1 MPKKS
6 NELMRLNL
14 MFSKV
19 RNFAHN
25 ASLITL
31 HEIIM
36 IVPKMYF
43 SEFFFFQFY
52 LFALLTFGNE
62 KQIPSTKKK

>member
-1 MPKKS
+1 
-6 NELMRLNL
+6 MRLNL

-19 RNFAHN
+19 WNFAHN

-36 IVPKMYF
+36 IVTKMYF
-43 SEFFFFQFY
+43 SEFSSSNCTY
-52 LFALLTFGNE
+52 FALLIFW
-62 KQIPSTKKK
+62 Q